1 MAAVIL
7 GQSQHSQSYQERKM
21 PRKSIPNHV
30 RQEVTEII
38 DHFDREVLGEDY
50 RMHIPCCKGAYLYL
64 DRDDGAL
71 RLSSICRLRYT
82 GDMNKWEFA
91 IYKYSSGR
99 YDPDECFFPFEA
111 FVDGTVEGALKAGM
125 RAYQ

>member
-1 MAAVIL
+1 M
-7 GQSQHSQSYQERKM
+7 
-21 PRKSIPNHV
+21 
-30 RQEVTEII
+30 RQEVTEIV
-38 DHFDREVLGEDY
+38 DHFNREVLGEDY
-50 RMHIPCCKGAYLYL
+50 RMYIPRCKGTYLYL

-71 RLSSICRLRYT
+71 RLSPICRLRYT